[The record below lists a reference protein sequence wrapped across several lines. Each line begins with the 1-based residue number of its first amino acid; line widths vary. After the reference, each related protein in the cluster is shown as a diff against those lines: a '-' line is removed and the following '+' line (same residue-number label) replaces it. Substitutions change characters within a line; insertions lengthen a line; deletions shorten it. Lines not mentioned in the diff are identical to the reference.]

1 MNKMWV
7 LFVAM
12 LSVPGVETG
21 KCLAQAITPAG
32 DGTGTLVTPEGNR
45 FEIMGGQR
53 SPDGVNLFH
62 SFEHFNLDAGQ
73 IANFQSLPE
82 IQNILGRIT
91 GGNASYIN
99 GLIQI
104 TGGPS
109 NLFLMNPAGIL
120 FGSNAQLN
128 LPGDLTVTT
137 ATGIGFGNHWFN
149 ATGDNN
155 WANLVGT
162 PSQFAFNLAEPAAIA
177 NLGHLNLA
185 DGQHL
190 SLIGGTVLNAGT
202 LESRG
207 GQITIAAV
215 PGESVVRISQPN
227 HLLSL
232 EIAAT
237 PPEGGQTPNFSS
249 EITPMSLPELLT
261 GGNVSHANQVE
272 VQGDG
277 SIALS
282 GSKINH
288 SVELGDAIASGTL
301 EVSGEMGGEVTIL
314 GERIAVMDATINA
327 NGTSGGGDI
336 RIGGEFQGGGTIPNA
351 RRTFVNS
358 FSAISADSLV
368 QGDGGRIIVWGD
380 ETTRFYGNITAQGG
394 LQGGNGG
401 FAEVSGKQYLDFAG
415 TVNLSSPMGNL
426 GTLLLDPINIEVVV
440 GPNNPGELAANDHF
454 ADPGAN
460 NTINNGTIA
469 AATADVFLQASN
481 DITFNA
487 PINIATPGV
496 GLVADAGNNIRVNQN
511 ITTNGGPV
519 SFFADGNLKIVNA
532 TIATNGGDFIGSGTG
547 TTGVSRVG
555 VDLFNSAILA
565 GGGNIQL
572 TGIGGTDPTNNYGVQ
587 LLNGSRLQT
596 TDTGTINIAGSGGLG
611 LDGGHTGL
619 WMDAST
625 IEHTGSGEIILQGTG
640 GDSTGTGIATF
651 SNNGIR
657 IASNSVVSSTSGDI
671 LLTGKGGNG
680 DYGNH
685 RALTVTNGT
694 RIQTGGT
701 GTITFSAIGGNSTS
715 DGGNFGLL
723 ISGVNTQVSAVDG
736 NINLNGIGGDSGGVL
751 GSNRGISIQ
760 DNAIIQTT
768 GIGDIDIT
776 GTGGFGNTY
785 NEGIYLFNSATIQ
798 AMGTGSITLNG
809 TGGSGSSNNFG
820 ILASGTEPIVR
831 TGDGNIL
838 LRGTGASTGI
848 LNVGMLSSN
857 VMIET
862 TGTGEI
868 TLIGEGTGGGDGL
881 NLGNSTVTAN
891 GGGTV
896 RLQGDE
902 INLTGTTAIA
912 GTGILQVE
920 PFSTTIPITV
930 GGEITWNTAQ
940 LNLETTDIAAIKNGF
955 DRVFIGSPTGSNAIT
970 LQGDATFNS
979 SVTIQA
985 PGAGGSIAYTGGTL
999 SGANQSAIAL
1009 VADGNVAASNITTPG
1024 GTIEITSNT
1033 GNITTVAGTTLN
1045 TSTTTGDGGAI
1056 TLSAPNGNIAVSNL
1070 TTATTDSASTS
1081 QAGPIT
1087 LTSGTGSIT
1096 LNGNINTSATAG
1108 SGSAIAFAGDVTLT
1122 QPTTTLTS
1130 SGTAGGGEITF
1141 NQTLNGTNPGTE
1153 SLILNAGS
1161 GNISILGP
1169 VGNLT
1174 PLAAFTLNSTGTT
1187 LLNSPIS
1194 VQTLTTDAGGTT
1206 QLNHNITTTG
1216 AIAFGDAVNLGLYAV
1231 TLTSGGNPITFGS
1244 TLDGTL
1250 PLNLDAGLGDITFVG
1265 AVGSQTELGAM
1276 TVNSTGTTLFSSSV
1290 NSASLI
1296 TYAGGVTQINGN
1308 VTTTDVLG
1316 QVYGNALSII
1326 GDIILTGDGIEFQQA
1341 VSGTGS
1347 LTLAPYTLTQA
1358 ITVGGTTASGVGTLD
1373 LTAGEIGLLQPGFTK
1388 LTIGGSNTSGLISLI
1403 GNLELNIPLT
1413 LQALG
1418 SGGAINTTGG
1428 TLTGNAAAAI
1438 ALQADGTIQTGNIL
1452 NSSGTVTLTSN
1463 TGNIDT
1469 SVGTLDTSSPT
1480 ASGGA
1485 ITLNAPTGMI
1495 TLGGINSSTTA
1506 ADSTTTAGT
1515 VILNAVSGGITL
1527 YDDINSSATDGSG
1540 LDIMFTGD
1548 VTLAQSV
1555 LLNASGTTASGNI
1568 LFNQRLNS
1576 TTGSESLTA
1585 VAGSGNVTF
1594 SGAVGDINPLADLT
1608 VSSTGMT
1615 QFGGTVNAQTLTT
1628 NAGGTT
1634 TVGGNITTTGGQS
1647 YGNPVSIL
1655 GNITFTGDE
1664 IDFYNPVSGTGDLIL
1679 QPFTPSLAIALGGGF
1694 DPGTTTLDLTVTDL
1708 GWLQNGFNS
1717 LTIGRANSSG
1727 PIALSGNV
1735 TVADPLTVRS
1745 PLNPGSITT
1754 TGFTL
1759 SGTDNATLTLQ
1770 SSGNIT
1776 TGPISTSG
1784 NAITL
1789 NSTTGAIDTTGGT
1802 LNTTAATQGGPVT
1815 LTAAQTLSTGD
1826 ILTYSTTTG
1835 NGGPISLN
1843 TPSAIATGSLDAS
1856 AVSGTGGTILLNGST
1871 LTFGNITTTN
1881 NTINLN
1887 APVTLATDATIQIT
1901 GNGGAI
1907 AFASTLDGSRNLT
1920 LNAGNG
1926 PITFQG
1932 AIGSLNPLQNL
1943 TVITTGTTA
1952 IANQITVN
1960 NTLDFTAA
1968 TGGTQLTTD
1977 VAITA
1982 NTGNILLQ
1990 NSSISGANRQL
2001 TLSAPTGTISLD
2013 AIGSNGNELGA
2024 LTIESAAILNLFG
2037 NIYTNGGI
2045 DFTQANTI
2053 NLPGSGIIL
2062 ETDSD
2067 NGSLTTTGVSV
2078 NGPGFLTVNAGTGN
2092 VEFGTLGNSTPLAGI
2107 TVNAA
2112 TVNAPSAITV
2122 GTGGMTINA
2131 SGAIATGSPITATGI
2146 VNFTANTDIT
2156 TQAITGTDIT
2166 LTSNNG
2172 AIAISDGMS
2181 ASGAVAVNADKD
2193 INTQAITGTDI
2204 TLTSN
2209 NGAIATSS
2217 PITATGAVNFTANTD
2232 INTQAIT
2239 GTGITLTSNTGAIAT
2254 GSPITATG
2262 IVNFTANTD
2271 ITTQAITGTDIT
2283 LTSNTGAIAI
2293 SDGMSASGA
2302 VAVNADKDINTQA
2315 ITGTDITLT
2324 SNNGAIATSSP
2335 ITATGAV
2342 NFTANTDINTQ
2353 AITGTGITLT
2363 SNTGAIA
2370 TGSPITATGIVNFT
2384 ANTDITTQAITGTDI
2399 TLTSNNGAIAI
2410 DDGVSA
2416 SGAVAVNADKD
2427 INTQAITG
2435 TGITLTSNNGAIAT
2449 SSPITATGAVNFT
2462 ANTDI
2467 NTQAITGTDIT
2478 LTSNTGAIAI
2488 GDGVSASGA
2497 VAVNADK
2504 DINTQA
2510 ITGTG
2515 ITLTSNNGAI
2525 ATGSSITATGAVNFT
2540 ANTDINTQA
2549 ITGTDIT
2556 LTSNTGAIATQGPIT
2571 SAGTVNFTAPN
2582 DVTTQDIRARNINIT
2597 STNGNLNLGNL
2608 NTASTTAAGGYIFLT
2623 SNTGAIATGH
2633 LTSSGATDGGE
2644 IFVNA
2649 STQITAGE
2657 INSSG
2662 TSGVGGNVTLD
2673 PSGDIQVTW
2682 INSEGATQG
2691 GFVDI
2696 TTGRFFRATG
2706 SFTNRQGNSASIS
2719 SLGGNGGPVTI
2730 RHGGNGITPFIVGDG
2745 TNNGTAAQI
2754 TTGSSAIASGS
2765 FLYTFTQGNIGI
2777 ISVPEPP
2784 PPVETPVPSE
2794 EVPAPVETPLTPTP
2808 APVQTPRGIVVPVNP
2823 ILPEELPPQTAQPEE
2838 GLPIN
2843 VPTAPRVPQERAP
2856 IAQLSTEQ
2864 PGSSPQEQ
2872 AQPPVSRTQE
2882 QGQPRDFEP
2891 QSPESMTIALLE
2903 DATGISL
2910 SPLIP
2915 IVSLE
2920 TRSPMDL
2927 SIESTTE
2934 STTESAIVNFPEDYR
2949 KNPLSPLEN
2958 PGFYSREQILSLEP
2972 SLDPQFSLT
2981 YHELGRERMDAEYD
2995 SLNSDSTIAR
3005 LENQYSPTSSA
3016 ISPPEAQISGSN
3028 TPQTSTD
3035 SNSNSTA
3042 ISAKIDRIFEENNP
3056 EASIWTI
3063 EQLRNQEFGQYLGV
3077 TANLAQQS
3085 IALKYFQEVLQT
3097 IERQTGKQAAII
3109 YAIARESQLELI
3121 LVPPVGNP
3129 IRYSVPEAP
3138 RETLL
3143 AEANEFRQS
3152 LTDPKQRHNTRY
3164 LRSAQQ
3170 LHDWLIAPM
3179 EQDLQKLGISTLMF
3193 SLDPGLRSIP
3203 LAALHDGEKFLIET
3217 YSYSLIPSFSLTN
3230 HIYKPLE
3237 NVEVLAMGASEFSHH
3252 KALPGVPLELEA
3264 IASESWPGK
3273 SFLNQQFTR
3282 ENLLTQQESEAF
3294 SIIHLAT
3301 HAEFLPGNASNS
3313 YIQLWDNQLYLDEIP
3328 SLNWDNPQVELVVLS
3343 ACRTALGDEEAEL
3356 GFGGLAVQS
3365 GVKTAVASLWYVSD
3379 EGTLG
3384 LMRDFYHHL
3393 RTSPLKAEALRQAQ
3407 INMIHNTIRIENGQL
3422 LNASGT
3428 LQLPPELSHLSNFN
3442 LSHPYYW
3449 SGFTAIGSPW

>member
-7 LFVAM
+7 LFVTL
-12 LSVPGVETG
+12 LSIPGIETG
-21 KCLAQAITPAG
+21 KCLAQAIAPAG

-45 FEIMGGQR
+45 FEITGGQR
-53 SPDGVNLFH
+53 SPDGINLFH
-62 SFEHFNLDAGQ
+62 SFERFNLDAGQ

-104 TGGPS
+104 SGGPS

-120 FGSNAQLN
+120 FGPNAQLN

-162 PSQFAFNLAEPAAIA
+162 PSQFAFNLTEPGAIA

-190 SLIGGTVLNAGT
+190 SLIGGTVLNAGA

-215 PGESVVRISQPN
+215 PGESIVRISQPN

-232 EIAAT
+232 DIAAT
-237 PPEGGQTPNFSS
+237 PPEAGQSGIFPS

-261 GGNVSHANQVE
+261 GGGFSHANQVE

-277 SIALS
+277 RITLS
-282 GSKINH
+282 GSNINRP
-288 SVELGDAIASGTL
+288 VELVGDAIASGTL
-301 EVSGEMGGEVTIL
+301 EVSGEMGGEVTIV
-314 GERIAVMDATINA
+314 GERVAVVDATINA

-336 RIGGEFQGGGTIPNA
+336 RIGGEFQGEGTIPNA
-351 RRTFVNS
+351 RRTFVS
-358 FSAISADSLV
+358 SSSAISADSLV
-368 QGDGGRIIVWGD
+368 QGDGGRIIVWAD
-380 ETTRFYGNITAQGG
+380 ETTRFYGQITAQGG

-415 TVNLSSPMGNL
+415 RVNLSSPLGDL
-426 GTLLLDPINIEVVV
+426 GTLLLDPINITVVP
-440 GPNNPGELAANDHF
+440 GLNNPAELTANNEF
-454 ADPGAN
+454 ADPGVN
-460 NTINNGTIA
+460 NTINNETIS
-469 AATADVFLQASN
+469 AATAQVVLEASN

-487 PINIATPGV
+487 PIEIIFPGV
-496 GLVADAGNNIRVNQN
+496 GITARANNNIRVNQN

-519 SFFADGNLKIVNA
+519 SFFALGNLKIVNA
-532 TIATNGGDFIGSGTG
+532 TIATNGGDFTGQGTG
-547 TTGVSRVG
+547 NIGLTQVG
-555 VDLFNSAILA
+555 VDLFNAAILA
-565 GGGNIQL
+565 GGGNIEL
-572 TGIGGTDPTNNYGVQ
+572 TGIGGIDTTNNYGVQ
-587 LLNGSRLQT
+587 LRNGSRLET
-596 TDTGTINIAGSGGLG
+596 TGTGEIRVTGTGGSGLE
-611 LDGGHTGL
+611 GGQIAIEIQ
-619 WMDAST
+619 AST
-625 IEHTGSGEIILQGTG
+625 LEIMGSGEIILQGTG
-640 GDSTGTGIATF
+640 GNSTGPGITTA
-651 SNNGIR
+651 SNNGIN
-657 IASNSVVSSTSGDI
+657 IGTNSVVRSGSGDI
-671 LLTGKGGNG
+671 RLSGTGGSG
-680 DYGNH
+680 DYGSHLGINISS
-685 RALTVTNGT
+685 GT
-694 RIQTGGT
+694 RVETGGT
-701 GTITFSAIGGNSTS
+701 GRVEFSAIAGNSTS
-715 DGGNFGLL
+715 DGDNFGLL
-723 ISGVNTQVSAVDG
+723 LKGPNTLVSTADG
-736 NINLNGIGGDSGGVL
+736 NIEFTATGGNSGGMFV
-751 GSNRGISIQ
+751 SNVGMALQ
-760 DNAIIQTT
+760 NEAMIQTT
-768 GIGDIDIT
+768 GTGNITLT
-776 GTGGFGNTY
+776 GTGGVGNSY
-785 NEGIYLFNSATIQ
+785 NEGISISNSPTIQ
-798 AMGTGSITLNG
+798 ALGTGSITLNG
-809 TGGSGSSNNFG
+809 TGGPGISNNFG
-820 ILASGTEPIVR
+820 ITASGTGPIFR
-831 TGDGNIL
+831 SGDGDIL
-838 LRGTGASTGI
+838 IRGIGAATGV
-848 LNVGMLSSN
+848 LNSGMSFSN
-857 VMIET
+857 ARIET

-868 TLIGEGTGGGDGL
+868 SLVGEGTIEGEGL
-881 NLGNSTVTAN
+881 TLVNSIVTAN

-912 GTGILQVE
+912 GTGILYVE
-920 PFSTTIPITV
+920 PFSPTIPITL
-930 GGEITWNTAQ
+930 GGGISWSPLQ
-940 LNLETTDIAAIKNGF
+940 LNLESTDIAAIKDGF
-955 DRVFIGSPTGSNAIT
+955 DRVFIGSQTGSNAIT
-970 LQGDATFNS
+970 LQGDAIFNS

-999 SGANQSAIAL
+999 SGANNSAIAL
-1009 VADGNVAASNITTPG
+1009 VADGDVAASNITTPG
-1024 GTIEITSNT
+1024 GNIEITSNN

-1045 TSTTTGDGGAI
+1045 TSTPTGDGGAI
-1056 TLSAPNGNIAVSNL
+1056 AISAPGNIAVSNL
-1070 TTATTDSASTS
+1070 NTATTDGASTS

-1087 LTSGTGSIT
+1087 LSSGMGMIT
-1096 LNGNINTSATAG
+1096 LNGNIDTSATAG

-1122 QPTTTLTS
+1122 QPTTTLTT
-1130 SGTAGGGEITF
+1130 SGTASGGEITF
-1141 NQTLNGTNPGTE
+1141 KRTLNGTIPGTQ
-1153 SLILNAGS
+1153 SLTLNAGS
-1161 GNISILGP
+1161 GNLSILGP

-1174 PLAAFTLNSTGTT
+1174 PLGAFTLNSTGTT
-1187 LLNSPIS
+1187 LLNSAIAA
-1194 VQTLTTDAGGTT
+1194 QTLTTDAGGIT
-1206 QLNHNITTTG
+1206 QLNRNVTTTG
-1216 AIAFGDAVNLGLYAV
+1216 AIAFGDAVSLGNSV
-1231 TLTSGGNPITFGS
+1231 ILTSGGNPVTFGS
-1244 TLDGTL
+1244 TLDGTHSL
-1250 PLNLDAGLGDITFVG
+1250 ILNGGMGNITFLG
-1265 AVGSQTELGAM
+1265 AVGSQTELGAF
-1276 TVNSTGTTLFSSSV
+1276 TVNSTGTTQFGSSV

-1296 TYAGGVTQINGN
+1296 TNAGGVTQINGN
-1308 VTTTDVLG
+1308 VTTTSPLG
-1316 QVYGNALSII
+1316 QIYGNALSIN
-1326 GDIILTGDGIEFQQA
+1326 GDVILTGDGIEFQQA

-1358 ITVGGTTASGVGTLD
+1358 ITIGGTNASGVGNLD
-1373 LTAGEIGLLQPGFTK
+1373 LTAGELSLLQPGFTH
-1388 LTIGGSNTSGLISLI
+1388 LTIGGRNTSGLISLT
-1403 GNLELNIPLT
+1403 GNLELSIPLT

-1428 TLTGNAAAAI
+1428 TLTGNSAAAI

-1452 NSSGTVTLTSN
+1452 NSSGTITLTSN
-1463 TGNIDT
+1463 TGNLDT
-1469 SVGTLDTSSPT
+1469 SAGTLDTSSPT

-1485 ITLNAPTGMI
+1485 ITLNSPTGNI

-1515 VILNAVSGGITL
+1515 VTLNAVSGEITL
-1527 YDDINSSATDGSG
+1527 YNDINSSATTGSG
-1540 LDIMFTGD
+1540 LDIIFTGD

-1555 LLNASGTTASGNI
+1555 LLNAGGSTASGNI
-1568 LFNQRLNS
+1568 RFDQSVNS

-1594 SGAVGDINPLADLT
+1594 SAAVGDINPIGDLT
-1608 VSSTGMT
+1608 VNSTGMT
-1615 QFGGTVNAQTLTT
+1615 QFGGTVNAQTLTLD
-1628 NAGGTT
+1628 AGGTST
-1634 TVGGNITTTGGQS
+1634 IAGNITTTGGQS
-1647 YGNPVSIL
+1647 YGDAVSIL
-1655 GNITFTGDE
+1655 GNLTFTGDE

-1694 DPGTTTLDLTVTDL
+1694 DTGATTLDLTATDV

-1727 PIALSGNV
+1727 AIALSGNV
-1735 TVADPLTVRS
+1735 TFADPVTVRS

-1776 TGPISTSG
+1776 TGPIATPG
-1784 NAITL
+1784 NSITL

-1802 LNTTAATQGGPVT
+1802 LNTTAATNGGPIT

-1826 ILTYSTTTG
+1826 ILTYSTATG
-1835 NGGPISLN
+1835 NGGLISLN

-1856 AVSGTGGTILLNGST
+1856 AVSGIGGTILLNGST
-1871 LTFGNITTTN
+1871 LTPGNITTTN
-1881 NTINLN
+1881 NNINLN

-1907 AFASTLDGSRNLT
+1907 TFNSTLDGDRNLT
-1920 LNAGNG
+1920 LNAGKG

-1943 TVITTGTTA
+1943 TVITTGATA
-1952 IANQITVN
+1952 ITEQITVN

-1977 VAITA
+1977 AAITA

-1990 NSSISGANRQL
+1990 NSPISGANHRL

-2024 LTIESAAILNLFG
+2024 LAIESAAILNLFG

-2053 NLPGSGIIL
+2053 NLPGTGIIL

-2078 NGPGFLTVNAGTGN
+2078 NGPGSLTVNAGTGN
-2092 VEFGTLGNSTPLAGI
+2092 VEFGTLGNSSALAGI

-2112 TVNAPSAITV
+2112 TVNATSPITV

-2131 SGAIATGSPITATGI
+2131 SGAISTGSPITATGA

-2156 TQAITGTDIT
+2156 TQAITGTE
-2166 LTSNNG
+2166 
-2172 AIAISDGMS
+2172 
-2181 ASGAVAVNADKD
+2181 
-2193 INTQAITGTDI
+2193 IN
-2204 TLTSN
+2204 
-2209 NGAIATSS
+2209 
-2217 PITATGAVNFTANTD
+2217 
-2232 INTQAIT
+2232 
-2239 GTGITLTSNTGAIAT
+2239 LTSNTGAIAT
-2254 GSPITATG
+2254 GNSITATG
-2262 IVNFTANTD
+2262 SVNFTANTD

-2293 SDGMSASGA
+2293 GNEMTASGA
-2302 VAVNADKDINTQA
+2302 VAINSDK
-2315 ITGTDITLT
+2315 
-2324 SNNGAIATSSP
+2324 
-2335 ITATGAV
+2335 
-2342 NFTANTDINTQ
+2342 
-2353 AITGTGITLT
+2353 
-2363 SNTGAIA
+2363 
-2370 TGSPITATGIVNFT
+2370 
-2384 ANTDITTQAITGTDI
+2384 DITTQAITGTEI
-2399 TLTSNNGAIAI
+2399 NLTSNNGAIAI
-2410 DDGVSA
+2410 GNGISA
-2416 SGAVAVNADKD
+2416 SGAVAVNSDTN
-2427 INTQAITG
+2427 ITTQAITG
-2435 TGITLTSNNGAIAT
+2435 TEINLTSNNGAIA
-2449 SSPITATGAVNFT
+2449 
-2462 ANTDI
+2462 
-2467 NTQAITGTDIT
+2467 
-2478 LTSNTGAIAI
+2478 I
-2488 GDGVSASGA
+2488 GNEMTASGA
-2497 VAVNADK
+2497 VAINFDK
-2504 DINTQA
+2504 DIT
-2510 ITGTG
+2510 
-2515 ITLTSNNGAI
+2515 
-2525 ATGSSITATGAVNFT
+2525 
-2540 ANTDINTQA
+2540 TQA

-2571 SAGTVNFTAPN
+2571 AAGTLNFTAPN
-2582 DVTTQDIRARNINIT
+2582 DVTTQDIRATNINIT

-2623 SNTGAIATGH
+2623 SNTGAIASGH

-2706 SFTNRQGNSASIS
+2706 LFTNRQGNSASIS
-2719 SLGGNGGPVTI
+2719 SLGGNGGSITI
-2730 RHGGNGITPFIVGDG
+2730 RHGGNGITPFIIGDG

-2784 PPVETPVPSE
+2784 PPE
-2794 EVPAPVETPLTPTP
+2794 EVPAPVETPPATPAPVETPPATPAPVETPPATPTP
-2808 APVQTPRGIVVPVNP
+2808 APRGIVVPVNP
-2823 ILPEELPPQTAQPEE
+2823 VLPEELPPQTAQPAQ
-2838 GLPIN
+2838 GLPLN
-2843 VPTAPRVPQERAP
+2843 VPTSPLVPQETAP
-2856 IAQLSTEQ
+2856 IAQLSTESSVSQPQKPGQPQLSQ
-2864 PGSSPQEQ
+2864 PGQVQ
-2872 AQPPVSRTQE
+2872 Q
-2882 QGQPRDFEP
+2882 FEP
-2891 QSPESMTIALLE
+2891 QSPESMAIAILE
-2903 DATGISL
+2903 DATGNSL
-2910 SPLIP
+2910 SPDIP
-2915 IVSLE
+2915 IVALE
-2920 TRSPMDL
+2920 TRSPLNL
-2927 SIESTTE
+2927 SLESTTE
-2934 STTESAIVNFPEDYR
+2934 STTQSAIVNFLEDYR

-2958 PGFYSREQILSLEP
+2958 PGFYPSEQILSLETN
-2972 SLDPQFSLT
+2972 LDVQFSLT
-2981 YHELGRERMDAEYD
+2981 YHELGRERTNNEYN

-3005 LENQYSPTSSA
+3005 LDTQYSQIYRGFSPTEAPTSNGVQRLTGTSSNPYSA
-3016 ISPPEAQISGSN
+3016 A
-3028 TPQTSTD
+3028 
-3035 SNSNSTA
+3035 A
-3042 ISAKIDRIFEENNP
+3042 ISAARERIFEENNP

-3063 EQLRNQEFGQYLGV
+3063 EQLRNQEFEQYLGV
-3077 TANLAQQS
+3077 TANLDQSS

-3121 LVPPVGNP
+3121 LVPPFGNP

-3143 AEANEFRQS
+3143 AQGNELRQA

-3170 LHDWLIAPM
+3170 LHEWLIAPM
-3179 EQDLQKLGISTLMF
+3179 KQDLQKLGISTLMF

-3203 LAALHDGEKFLIET
+3203 LAAFHDGEKFLIET

-3230 HIYKPLE
+3230 HLYENLE
-3237 NVEVLAMGASEFSHH
+3237 NSQVLAMGASEFTEH

-3264 IASESWPGK
+3264 IASEIWPGK

-3282 ENLLTQQESEAF
+3282 ENLLQQREFASF

-3313 YIQLWDNQLYLDEIP
+3313 YIQLWENQLHLDEIP
-3328 SLNWDNPQVELVVLS
+3328 TFNWDNPKVELLVLS

-3356 GFGGLAVQS
+3356 GFGGLAVQA

-3384 LMRDFYHHL
+3384 LMTDFYHHL

-3407 INMIHNTIRIENGQL
+3407 INMIHNKIRIENGQL
-3422 LNASGT
+3422 LNAPGT
-3428 LQLPPELSHLSNFN
+3428 VQLPPELSHLSNLT